1 MVRRHHRAGPAP
13 ADLAHAGAGNAPPD
27 AALDQYRHDRGG
39 APGRLGAATPADL
52 HRRHADGRGAG
63 HAGADTLYPLGQRAG
78 AGADRAGAGHGGLA
92 RAQGAHDRLKAQGWA
107 PGAADHRRS
116 PGAAGASAARGQVQF
131 SSPVTTDTV
140 AAAIMTAIATR

>member
-92 RAQGAHDRLKAQGWA
+92 RAQGAHDRLKAQGCA
-107 PGAADHRRS
+107 GRGGSPPVPQARQRR
-116 PGAAGASAARGQVQF
+116 AGRFSSAAR
-131 SSPVTTDTV
+131 SPR
-140 AAAIMTAIATR
+140 TRWPRRS